1 MATIYDVNPNDLIE
15 KVAKELEKELKAPE
29 WAPFVKTGVHK
40 ERPPTRDDWWYVRA
54 AAVLRTIERMGPIG
68 TSKLR
73 GKYGGKENRGHKTE
87 HTFKGSGS
95 IIRKILQELDQAGF
109 TKQAE
114 VGVHKGRVI
123 TPKGV
128 SLLSRV
134 ASELPVHVHRDKALH
149 LDEERRPEQHTN
161 PAQQRPRPQTA
172 GHQAPAGDRPKQEA
186 KPKPL
191 PKKDGQQ

>member
-1 MATIYDVNPNDLIE
+1 MGTMYDVNPNDLIE

-29 WAPFVKTGVHK
+29 WTPFVKTGVHK
-40 ERPPTRDDWWYVRA
+40 QRPPTRDDWWYVRA

-73 GKYGGKENRGHKTE
+73 TKYGGKADRGHKTE

-95 IIRKILQELDQAGF
+95 VIRKILQELDRAGL

-123 TPKGV
+123 SPKGL
-128 SLLSRV
+128 SLLSKV
-134 ASELPVHVHRDKALH
+134 AAELPAHVRKETPIGEA
-149 LDEERRPEQHTN
+149 E
-161 PAQQRPRPQTA
+161 A
-172 GHQAPAGDRPKQEA
+172 RPKEHQQVQQ
-186 KPKPL
+186 KPKPAKAPQADK
-191 PKKDGQQ
+191 PKQAPKQKPEPKEDGPQ

>member
-40 ERPPTRDDWWYVRA
+40 ERPPTRDDWWYVRS

-73 GKYGGKENRGHKTE
+73 TKYGGKQNRGHKTE
-87 HTFKGSGS
+87 HTFRGSGS
-95 IIRKILQELDQAGF
+95 IIRKILQELDQAGL
-109 TKQAE
+109 TRQAE

-128 SLLSRV
+128 SLLSKAASGLPARV
-134 ASELPVHVHRDKALH
+134 HKDKPLNIA
-149 LDEERRPEQHTN
+149 EERRPEQSSTHA
-161 PAQQRPRPQTA
+161 PQRQKPQGQQA
-172 GHQAPAGDRPKQEA
+172 SADKA
-186 KPKPL
+186 KPKPQ
-191 PKKDGQQ
+191 PKKDEQ

>member
-29 WAPFVKTGVHK
+29 WTPFVKTGVHK
-40 ERPPTRDDWWYVRA
+40 QRPPTRDDWWYVRA

-73 GKYGGKENRGHKTE
+73 AKYGGKEDRGHKTE

-95 IIRKILQELDQAGF
+95 VIRKILQELDRTGL
-109 TKQAE
+109 TRQAE

-128 SLLSRV
+128 SLMAKV
-134 ASELPVHVHRDKALH
+134 ASELPEHVRKEKQLQVA
-149 LDEERRPEQHTN
+149 DERPRAEHQ
-161 PAQQRPRPQTA
+161 PMQQKPRPQ
-172 GHQAPAGDRPKQEA
+172 QPQVPQND
-186 KPKPL
+186 KPKPAPKPKPQ
-191 PKKDGQQ
+191 PKKDEPQ

>member
-73 GKYGGKENRGHKTE
+73 SKYGGKENRGHKTE

-95 IIRKILQELDQAGF
+95 IIRKILQELDQAGL
-109 TKQAE
+109 TRQAE
-114 VGVHKGRVI
+114 VGVHKGRVV

-128 SLLSRV
+128 ALMAKV
-134 ASELPVHVHRDKALH
+134 ATQLPAHVHHDKALH
-149 LDEERRPEQHTN
+149 IDEERRSEHVPH
-161 PAQQRPRPQTA
+161 PAQQRPKPQA
-172 GHQAPAGDRPKQEA
+172 AAPQAPAGDKPKHEA
-186 KPKPL
+186 KPKPQ
-191 PKKDGQQ
+191 PKKDEQ